1 MIFQDCLGVDI
12 QKGIVSAVYVK
23 SSFKG
28 IQIIAKDSWSFAE
41 GERPSMIAENINRFM
56 AENNAEPVEIFVGI
70 PSDNLMIK
78 NVSFPSA
85 VKENLRETLRYEM
98 EKILPVNP
106 EDIIYD
112 YIIKDSGAGLVN
124 IALVVIKKKDI
135 DFYLELV
142 GFIKNGV
149 TALTFTSF
157 IVNDFVAEKIVRD
170 DNSTLLVVRTLE
182 KSMEFSFVSDKDL
195 AAGSFDSEKSLSE
208 SIPVQIQNII
218 ESGRDNDSFR
228 VMGCVAGPD
237 SSRVDAGN
245 LSEFYLTA
253 DFSVY
258 ESISDLYIGPF
269 VLANLYGRN
278 NDFLNFIPVG
288 NRRKKDLTPIKFL
301 MVISSI
307 FLLSILLYFG
317 AVIYKKNAAF
327 KYYEKEISGLK
338 EQASVVEKAILEA
351 DELEKRIMDLKSI
364 FNSRPSALEIHKEI
378 TMNLPE
384 NSWLK
389 QFNIKGDTVEIQGVS
404 ASSTGLVPLLEN
416 SLLFEEVKFLSP
428 ITKDKDGN
436 DLFRIGL
443 KIESPGKVRPEK

>member
-1 MIFQDCLGVDI
+1 MIFQDCLGIDI
-12 QKGIVSAVYVK
+12 QKGLVSAVYVK

-28 IQIIAKDSWSFAE
+28 IQVIAKDSWSYAE
-41 GERPSMIAENINRFM
+41 GDRPSIIAENINRFM

-135 DFYLELV
+135 DFYLELS

-149 TALTFTSF
+149 TALTVTSF

-170 DNSTLLVVRTLE
+170 DNSTLLVVRAIE
-182 KSMEFSFVSDKDL
+182 KCMEFSFVSEKDF
-195 AAGSFDSEKSLSE
+195 AAGIFDSGRPVSE
-208 SIPVQIQNII
+208 NIPLHIQKII
-218 ESGRDNDSFR
+218 ESGRDSDSLR
-228 VMGCVAGPD
+228 VMGCTAEPGA
-237 SSRVDAGN
+237 SMIDAGD
-245 LSEFYLTA
+245 LSEFYLKA

-258 ESISDLYIGPF
+258 DIESDAFIGSF
-269 VLANLYGRN
+269 VLSNLYGRKSEY
-278 NDFLNFIPVG
+278 LNFIPAE
-288 NRRKKDLTPIKFL
+288 NRRKKDLTPIKYL
-301 MVISSI
+301 IVISVV
-307 FLLSILLYFG
+307 FLLSVLLYFG
-317 AVIYKKNAAF
+317 AVIYKKNSAL

-338 EQASVVEKAILEA
+338 DQALVVEKAISEA
-351 DELEKRIMDLKSI
+351 DELEKKNMDLKLI
-364 FNSRPSALEIHKEI
+364 FNSNPSALEIHKEI
-378 TMNLPE
+378 VMNLPE

-389 QFNIKGDTVEIQGVS
+389 QFNIKGDTVEIQGIS
-404 ASSTGLVPLLEN
+404 ASSSGLVPLLEN

-443 KIESPGKVRPEK
+443 KIESAGKEKSEK